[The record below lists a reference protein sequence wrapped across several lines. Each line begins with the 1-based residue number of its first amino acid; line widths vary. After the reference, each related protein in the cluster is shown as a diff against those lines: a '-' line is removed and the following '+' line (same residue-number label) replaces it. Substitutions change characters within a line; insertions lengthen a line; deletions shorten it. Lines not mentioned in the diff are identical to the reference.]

1 MKNRNFRLIVGV
13 FAALNGIFIGVGT
26 TTDPFFSAF
35 GFNTTYIS
43 IFAGVFV
50 IAGVMTSILAGV
62 IIDKTGRLLMI
73 IRVVC
78 IGSTVCFCV
87 LYIAF
92 KIPETYV
99 MALNMIAC
107 GSFLIPMIPVCI
119 SFAGE
124 VTFPLPEAVS
134 VGILMM
140 AGQLSGLVFG
150 FIGTFIF
157 EISSLS
163 GVRQA

>member
-1 MKNRNFRLIVGV
+1 MKNRNFRLVVGV

-62 IIDKTGRLLMI
+62 IIDKTSRFLLIM
-73 IRVVC
+73 RVVC

-92 KIPETYV
+92 KIP
-99 MALNMIAC
+99 
-107 GSFLIPMIPVCI
+107 
-119 SFAGE
+119 
-124 VTFPLPEAVS
+124 
-134 VGILMM
+134 
-140 AGQLSGLVFG
+140 
-150 FIGTFIF
+150 
-157 EISSLS
+157 
-163 GVRQA
+163 